1 MAEPTILILNKLSAR
16 HRAVIENAAPGCKVL
31 SCEWS
36 EAAAKLPDADV
47 LAAWGWMDIEP
58 LLANGH
64 NLKWIHALS
73 AGVENLLFP
82 VQKQTEILLT
92 NSKGI
97 HSIPVSEHVMALL
110 LSFSRGLNMFIR
122 HQQKHLWQRSPV
134 EELHGKTMAIIGLG
148 SIGREI
154 AKKAKCFGMQ
164 VIASKQTL
172 TRELFVDRLF
182 GSDGLDEMLACADF
196 VVASLPLLPETQG
209 MFSLERFRRMK
220 PSAYFINISRGPVVN
235 EADLAAALEQG
246 LIKGAGLDVFAEEPL
261 AATSPLWD
269 MENVIIT
276 PHLAALSPNYME
288 RATRLFAE
296 NLERYLSG
304 KDLVNLVDRVKGY

>member
-1 MAEPTILILNKLSAR
+1 MAEPTILVLNKLSAR

-31 SCEWS
+31 SCEWN
-36 EAAAKLPDADV
+36 EAAAMLPSADI

-82 VQKQTEILLT
+82 VQKQPEILLT

-110 LSFSRGLNMFIR
+110 LAFSRGLNMFIR
-122 HQQKHLWQRSPV
+122 HQQKHLWQRAPV
-134 EELHGKTMAIIGLG
+134 DELHGKTLAIIGLG

-164 VIASKQTL
+164 IIASKQTP
-172 TRELFVDRLF
+172 TRELFVDHLY

-209 MFSLERFRRMK
+209 LFSLERFRRMK
-220 PSAYFINISRGPVVN
+220 PSAYFINVSRGPVVN

-246 LIKGAGLDVFAEEPL
+246 LIRGAGLDVFAEEPL

-288 RATRLFAE
+288 RASRLFAE
-296 NLERYLSG
+296 NLERYLGG
-304 KDLVNLVDRVKGY
+304 KDLVNLVDRIKGY